1 MSEIFITTISTKQI
15 ENRHNVKYPTY
26 VKKKLFHLFSD
37 SSWKYLR
44 KVLIQ
49 NKKWIR

>member
-26 VKKKLFHLFSD
+26 VKKKRKKYFSIDFLIHLKST
-37 SSWKYLR
+37 SEKC
-44 KVLIQ
+44 
-49 NKKWIR
+49 

>member
-26 VKKKLFHLFSD
+26 VKKEKNIFPLIFWFIL
-37 SSWKYLR
+37 
-44 KVLIQ
+44 KVPQ
-49 NKKWIR
+49 KSANTK

>member
-26 VKKKLFHLFSD
+26 VKKKKEKNIFPLIFWFIL
-37 SSWKYLR
+37 
-44 KVLIQ
+44 KVPQ
-49 NKKWIR
+49 KSANTK

>member
-26 VKKKLFHLFSD
+26 VKKKKKRKRYFSIDFLIHLKST
-37 SSWKYLR
+37 SEKC
-44 KVLIQ
+44 
-49 NKKWIR
+49 